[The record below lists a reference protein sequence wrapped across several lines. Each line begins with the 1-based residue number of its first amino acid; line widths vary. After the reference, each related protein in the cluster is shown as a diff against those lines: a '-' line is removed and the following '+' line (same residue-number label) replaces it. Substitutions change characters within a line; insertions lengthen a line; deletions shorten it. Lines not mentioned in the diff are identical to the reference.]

1 MKIGKKIALIV
12 CFFVVLMGLVWASA
26 LKTTDTATLPASA
39 KATPETVAKKEK
51 ETRPPL
57 EATQPVVSKLD
68 KGKLKTI
75 DKNVTQQLKDIDFN
89 GTFLI
94 AVGDEVIYHK
104 AMGYSDV
111 DKKIKNTLDTKY
123 EIGSCTKQFTATAV
137 AKLADEGKLSLN
149 DKISKYIKEIKT
161 GKDIKIEQLMNMC
174 SGLPDYL
181 NEYIYSVESEEREE
195 DSTLSKKEFINWL
208 NDRDTIFE
216 PGECFSY
223 CNSNY
228 YILGMI
234 IEEVTGK
241 SYESYI
247 HDEIFYP
254 LYMDNSSLKMTD
266 TNCKGYLD
274 SDFTPGIKI
283 DSSYFYSAGEIV
295 STSTDMLRWLN
306 AYTRGG
312 VLSDKM
318 FAKAT
323 NAGTDGF
330 NYGYGWFVT
339 DDYAYHTGNTELFY
353 AVDIFTKKDD
363 IKIVGLTNV
372 NNTTLQPTA
381 LSVLKEVENRL
392 FPENHK
398 EKATQEPTDLT
409 E

>member
-26 LKTTDTATLPASA
+26 LKTTDTASLPASA

>member
-26 LKTTDTATLPASA
+26 LKTTDTASLPAST

-234 IEEVTGK
+234 IEEVTGE

-323 NAGTDGF
+323 NVGTDGF

-398 EKATQEPTDLT
+398 EKATQEPTELT

>member
-12 CFFVVLMGLVWASA
+12 CFFVVLTGLVWAGA
-26 LKTTDTATLPASA
+26 LKTTDTASLPASA

-137 AKLADEGKLSLN
+137 AKLADEGKLSLD
-149 DKISKYIKEIKT
+149 DKISKYIKNIKT

-181 NEYIYSVESEEREE
+181 NEYIYSVENAEREE
-195 DSTLSKKEFINWL
+195 DSTLSQKEFINWI
-208 NDRDTIFE
+208 NDHDTIFE
-216 PGECFSY
+216 PGEYFSY

-266 TNCKGYLD
+266 TSCTGYLD
-274 SDFTPGIKI
+274 SDFASGIKI

-323 NAGTDGF
+323 NTGTDGF

-381 LSVLKEVENRL
+381 LSILSEVENCL
-392 FPENHK
+392 FPENHG
-398 EKATQEPTDLT
+398 AAASQEPTNMT